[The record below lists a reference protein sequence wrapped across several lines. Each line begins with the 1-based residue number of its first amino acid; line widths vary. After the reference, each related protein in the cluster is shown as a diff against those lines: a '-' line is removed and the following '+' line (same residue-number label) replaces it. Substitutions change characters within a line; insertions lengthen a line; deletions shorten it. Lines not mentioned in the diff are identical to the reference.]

1 MLGTTA
7 REKRPLQYRVGI
19 DIGGTFT
26 DIVLAGEGDGRALA
40 HCKVLTTPA
49 DFGRAIADGL
59 AQLMRR
65 HAVAPAAITR
75 IVHATTV
82 ATNAILE
89 GKGAAT
95 GLVTTQGFRDVLEMR
110 RLRIPEM
117 YTLNYPKPPPL
128 VPRRLRLE
136 VAERMGPRGEIWR
149 PLGEES
155 ARRAAERLAAAGVE
169 AVAIALL
176 HAYANPAHER
186 RVAEIVADA
195 LPDAFI
201 TCSSDILPEIRE
213 YERTSTTVINAYLG
227 PILRRYFES
236 LRRHLA
242 ALGIAAPIDVMK
254 SDGGVMSLRIAAEKP
269 AYLVES
275 GPAAG
280 VIGAA
285 KLSAPNGRRDCLTL
299 DMGGTTAKASIVE
312 RNRVARTGDYEV
324 GAGINLSSKLVMGGG
339 YALKLPVID
348 ISEIGAGGGSIVT
361 LDRGGMLHVGPR
373 SAGADPGPVVYDRG
387 GADPTFTDAVVAL
400 GYLNPARLLGGDLP
414 LNAARAK
421 RVLEE
426 RIANPLARDLAD
438 TAYGIFE
445 VACGTMV
452 RAVKAVSTYRGR
464 DPRDFALFAF
474 GGNGPVVGAAI
485 AALLE
490 MREVVIPTNPG
501 VFSAI
506 GLLLSDIEQER
517 SRAFLRGLSG
527 IDGREVESA
536 YVELER
542 LVGADF
548 AADGYRVEEVTL
560 SRAADLRYA
569 GQAHELSIPYAA
581 RAGAPDFAAM
591 AEAFGA
597 EHARTYGHRA
607 EAEAVE
613 CVALR
618 VKGSVARANGTGFTP
633 SLRGDASAPGSRV
646 AYFGPRHGLVPTP
659 VLSRAALAA
668 AGVRAGPLIVEEY
681 DATCVVPPG
690 WTARVDAGANI
701 HLTRE

>member
-1 MLGTTA
+1 MI
-7 REKRPLQYRVGI
+7 RYRVGI

-26 DIVLAGEGDGRALA
+26 DIVLAGEDGARTN
-40 HCKVLTTPA
+40 CKVLTTPG
-49 DFGRAIADGL
+49 DFGRAIAEGL
-59 AQLMRR
+59 ARLMRR
-65 HAVAPAAITR
+65 HAVAPGQIAR

-89 GKGAAT
+89 GKGAST
-95 GLVTTQGFRDVLEMR
+95 GLVTTEGFRDVLEMR

-117 YTLNYPKPPPL
+117 YTLGYRTPPPL

-136 VAERMGPRGEIWR
+136 VAERMGPRGEVR
-149 PLGEES
+149 RLLDEAS
-155 ARRAAERLAAAGVE
+155 AHAAAERLAAAGVE
-169 AVAIALL
+169 SVAIALL
-176 HAYANPAHER
+176 HAYANSAHEK
-186 RVAEIVADA
+186 RVAEIVAAA
-195 LPDAFI
+195 LPSAFI

-227 PILRRYFES
+227 PILRGYFAS
-236 LRRHLA
+236 LRKHLD
-242 ALGIAAPIDVMK
+242 ALGIAAPVDIMK
-254 SDGGVMSLRIAAEKP
+254 SDGGVMSMRMAAEKP

-285 KLSAPNGRRDCLTL
+285 KTGAREKLPDCLTL

-312 RNRVARTGDYEV
+312 KGQVARTGDYEV

-348 ISEIGAGGGSIVT
+348 ISEIGAGGGSIVSV
-361 LDRGGMLHVGPR
+361 DRGGLLHVGPK
-373 SAGADPGPVVYDRG
+373 SAGAAPGPVAYDRG

-414 LNAARAK
+414 LDAAKARA
-421 RVLEE
+421 VLEE
-426 RIANPLARDLAD
+426 RVAKPLGRDLRD

-485 AALLE
+485 ADLLE
-490 MREVVIPTNPG
+490 MREVVIPPDPG
-501 VFSAI
+501 VFSAV

-517 SRAFLRGLSG
+517 SRAFLRALST
-527 IDGREVESA
+527 IDPK
-536 YVELER
+536 ELEAVYAEIER
-542 LVGADF
+542 AVREDF
-548 AADGYRVEEVTL
+548 AADGYRAAEVSL
-560 SRAADLRYA
+560 ARSADLRYS
-569 GQAHELSIPYAA
+569 GQAHELSVPF
-581 RAGAPDFAAM
+581 APDFAVM

-618 VKGSVARANGTGFTP
+618 VKGRVSKGKDEPPEPPPRKADGAEPTTRA
-633 SLRGDASAPGSRV
+633 
-646 AYFGPRHGLVPTP
+646 AYFGPRHGQVETP

-668 AGVRAGPLIVEEY
+668 AVTRAGPLIVEEY
-681 DATCVVPPG
+681 DSTTVVPPG
-690 WTARVDAGANI
+690 WRARVDAAGNI
-701 HLTRE
+701 RLARE

>member
-1 MLGTTA
+1 M
-7 REKRPLQYRVGI
+7 QYRVGI

-26 DIVLAGEGDGRALA
+26 DIVLAGEDGSRANG
-40 HCKVLTTPA
+40 KVLTTPD
-49 DFGRAIADGL
+49 DFGRAISEGL
-59 AQLMRR
+59 AQLLKR
-65 HAVAPAAITR
+65 HAVEPGQIAR

-95 GLVTTQGFRDVLEMR
+95 GLITTEGFRDVLEMR

-117 YTLNYPKPPPL
+117 YTLGYPKPPPL

-136 VAERMGPRGEIWR
+136 VAERVGPRGEVRR
-149 PLGEES
+149 PLDEAS
-155 ARRAAERLAAAGVE
+155 AHEAAGRLAAAGVE
-169 AVAIALL
+169 SVAIALL
-176 HAYANPAHER
+176 HSYANPAHEK
-186 RVAEIVADA
+186 RVAEIVAAA
-195 LPDAFI
+195 LPNAFI

-227 PILRRYFES
+227 PILRGYFAS
-236 LRRHLA
+236 LRRHLD
-242 ALGIAAPIDVMK
+242 ALGIAAPVDIMK
-254 SDGGVMSLRIAAEKP
+254 SDGGVMSVRMAAEKP

-285 KLSAPNGRRDCLTL
+285 KLGALNGSRDCLTL

-312 RNRVARTGDYEV
+312 KGQVARTGDYEV

-348 ISEIGAGGGSIVT
+348 ISEIGAGGGSIVSV
-361 LDRGGMLHVGPR
+361 DRGGLLHVGPK
-373 SAGADPGPVVYDRG
+373 SAGAAPGPVVYDRG
-387 GADPTFTDAVVAL
+387 GTDPTFTDAVVAL

-414 LNAARAK
+414 LNAAKARA
-421 RVLEE
+421 VLEE
-426 RIANPLARDLAD
+426 RVAKPLGRDLRD

-485 AALLE
+485 ADLLE
-490 MREVVIPTNPG
+490 MREVVIPPDPG
-501 VFSAI
+501 VFSAV

-517 SRAFLRGLSG
+517 SRAFLRPLAA
-527 IDGREVESA
+527 VEA
-536 YVELER
+536 PELEAVYAEIER
-542 LVGADF
+542 ALREDF
-548 AADGYRVEEVTL
+548 AADGYRVESVSL
-560 SRAADLRYA
+560 ARFADLRYS
-569 GQAHELSIPYAA
+569 GQAHELPVPFSAD
-581 RAGAPDFAAM
+581 RAAM

-618 VKGSVARANGTGFTP
+618 VKGRVAKAEEAPAARRPREANGAA
-633 SLRGDASAPGSRV
+633 ASRA
-646 AYFGPRHGLVPTP
+646 AYFGPRHGQVDVP
-659 VLSRAALAA
+659 VLTRAALAA
-668 AGVRAGPLIVEEY
+668 AGPRTGPLIVEEY
-681 DATCVVPPG
+681 DSTAIVPPG
-690 WTARVDAGANI
+690 WTARVDAAGNI

>member
-1 MLGTTA
+1 V
-7 REKRPLQYRVGI
+7 QYRVGI

-26 DIVLAGEGDGRALA
+26 DIVLAGEDGARAS
-40 HCKVLTTPA
+40 CKVLTTPD
-49 DFGRAIADGL
+49 DFGRAIAEGL
-59 AQLMRR
+59 TQLMKR
-65 HAVAPAAITR
+65 HAVAPGQIAR
-75 IVHATTV
+75 VVHATTV

-95 GLVTTQGFRDVLEMR
+95 GLITTEGFRDVLEMR

-117 YTLNYPKPPPL
+117 YTFAYPPPPPL

-136 VAERMGPRGEIWR
+136 VAERMGPRGEVR
-149 PLGEES
+149 RALDEAS
-155 ARRAAERLAAAGVE
+155 ARAAAERLASAGVE

-176 HAYANPAHER
+176 HAYANPAHEK
-186 RVAEIVADA
+186 RVAEIVAEA
-195 LPDAFI
+195 LPNAFI

-227 PILRRYFES
+227 PILRSYFAS
-236 LRRHLA
+236 LRKHLD
-242 ALGIAAPIDVMK
+242 ALGIQAPIDIMK
-254 SDGGVMSLRIAAEKP
+254 SDGGVMSMRMAAEKP

-285 KLSAPNGRRDCLTL
+285 KLGARDHARDCLTL

-312 RNRVARTGDYEV
+312 RGQVARTGDYEV

-348 ISEIGAGGGSIVT
+348 ISEIGAGGGSIVSV
-361 LDRGGMLHVGPR
+361 DRGGLLHVGPK
-373 SAGADPGPVVYDRG
+373 SAGAAPGPVVYDRG
-387 GADPTFTDAVVAL
+387 GTDPTFTDAVVAL

-414 LNAARAK
+414 LNAEKAHA
-421 RVLEE
+421 VLEA
-426 RIANPLARDLAD
+426 RVAKPLGRDLRD

-485 AALLE
+485 ADLLE
-490 MREVVIPTNPG
+490 MRAVVIPPDPG
-501 VFSAI
+501 VFSAV

-517 SRAFLRGLSG
+517 SRAFLRGLAT
-527 IDGREVESA
+527 IDRSEIESLYAEVE
-536 YVELER
+536 R
-542 LVGADF
+542 DIRGDF
-548 AADGYRVEEVTL
+548 AADGYRAEEVTL
-560 SRAADLRYA
+560 ARFADLRYA
-569 GQAHELSIPYAA
+569 GQAHELLVPYTA
-581 RAGAPDFAAM
+581 DFAAM

-618 VKGSVARANGTGFTP
+618 VKG
-633 SLRGDASAPGSRV
+633 RV
-646 AYFGPRHGLVPTP
+646 AKANAPTAP
-659 VLSRAALAA
+659 C
-668 AGVRAGPLIVEEY
+668 P
-681 DATCVVPPG
+681 
-690 WTARVDAGANI
+690 
-701 HLTRE
+701 

>member
-1 MLGTTA
+1 MM
-7 REKRPLQYRVGI
+7 RYRVGI

-26 DIVLAGEGDGRALA
+26 DIVLAGEDGSRVNG
-40 HCKVLTTPA
+40 KVLTTPD
-49 DFGRAIADGL
+49 DFGRAISEGL
-59 AQLMRR
+59 ARLMKRR
-65 HAVAPAAITR
+65 AVRPEQIAR

-89 GKGAAT
+89 GKGAST
-95 GLVTTQGFRDVLEMR
+95 GLVTTEGFRDVLEMR

-117 YTLNYPKPPPL
+117 YTLGYPKPPPL

-136 VAERMGPRGEIWR
+136 VAERVGPRGEVRR
-149 PLGEES
+149 PLDEAS
-155 ARRAAERLAAAGVE
+155 ARVAAERLAAAGVE

-176 HAYANPAHER
+176 HSYANPAHEK
-186 RVAEIVADA
+186 RVAEIVAAA
-195 LPDAFI
+195 LPNAFI

-227 PILRRYFES
+227 PILRGYFAS
-236 LRRHLA
+236 LRKHLE
-242 ALGIAAPIDVMK
+242 ALGIAAPVDIMK
-254 SDGGVMSLRIAAEKP
+254 SDGGVMSLRMAAEKP

-285 KLSAPNGRRDCLTL
+285 KLSAREKARDCLTL

-312 RNRVARTGDYEV
+312 KGQVARTGDYEV

-348 ISEIGAGGGSIVT
+348 ISEIGAGGGSIVSV
-361 LDRGGMLHVGPR
+361 DRGGLLHVGPK
-373 SAGADPGPVVYDRG
+373 SAGAAPGPVVYDRG
-387 GADPTFTDAVVAL
+387 GTDPTFTDAVVAL

-414 LNAARAK
+414 LNAAKARAVLQE
-421 RVLEE
+421 RV
-426 RIANPLARDLAD
+426 AKPLGRDLRD

-485 AALLE
+485 ADLLE
-490 MREVVIPTNPG
+490 MREVVIPPDPG
-501 VFSAI
+501 VFSAV

-517 SRAFLRGLSG
+517 SRAFLRALAT
-527 IDGREVESA
+527 VEA
-536 YVELER
+536 PEIETVYAEIER
-542 LVGADF
+542 ALRDDF
-548 AADGYRVEEVTL
+548 AADGYRAEEVSL
-560 SRAADLRYA
+560 ARFADLRYA
-569 GQAHELSIPYAA
+569 GQAHELPVPFSAD
-581 RAGAPDFAAM
+581 RAAM

-618 VKGSVARANGTGFTP
+618 VKGRVAKAKEEPAPPPRKANGE
-633 SLRGDASAPGSRV
+633 ASTSRA
-646 AYFGPRHGLVPTP
+646 AYFGPRHGQVEVP
-659 VLSRAALAA
+659 VLTRAALAD
-668 AGVRAGPLIVEEY
+668 AGTQAGPLIVEEY
-681 DATCVVPPG
+681 DSTAIVPPG
-690 WTARVDAGANI
+690 WTARVDAAGNI
-701 HLTRE
+701 HLARE